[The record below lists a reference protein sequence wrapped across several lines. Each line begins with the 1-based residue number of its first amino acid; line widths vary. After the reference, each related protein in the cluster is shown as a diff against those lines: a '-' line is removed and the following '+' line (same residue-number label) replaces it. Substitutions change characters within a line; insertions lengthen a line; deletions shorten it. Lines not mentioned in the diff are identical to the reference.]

1 MSDQERQ
8 KPESVHPGWA
18 WVLRL
23 AWRDSRGQRKL
34 LLLFV
39 LGVVVGIAALTA
51 ITSFR
56 HNLEATVENKAKTLL
71 GADLEFSSH
80 VPFSDKIETFI
91 DSLGGERADEVRL
104 GTMAYFPK
112 QEQARLVQVRF
123 MDGDFPFYGELVT
136 EPAGLHPQDFDTP
149 EAIAEDT
156 LLRQYGVDI
165 GDTVKIGDLE
175 FRVAGRFLKVG
186 GESAVTGL
194 FAPRIFVAKRFMEP
208 TGLVQKGSLYRY
220 VSYLKFEGGLP
231 EAIAEQVAAEEKGL
245 LAAERVHSDTVADQ
259 KRRLGRSLS
268 NLTSFLQLTG
278 FIALLLGGLGVAGA
292 VQVYLK
298 QKMAQVAVLRCLGC
312 PLRAAF
318 QVYALQAGAVGL
330 AGAIGG
336 AALGLALQY
345 LLPTVVAPFLPLDV
359 ELFVSWRALFFSM
372 GFGWLVTT
380 LFAFSP
386 LLEVRRASP
395 LRALRAGFEE
405 DVRGHDPWRY
415 GLWAVMLVLL
425 LSFCLTQSR
434 KWEHGLGFAGGLLVA
449 LAALAGVA
457 WLLRLALRKLMRSG
471 WPYAIRQGFSNLYR
485 PQNRTLFLM
494 TTLGTGAFLL
504 CTLYLAR
511 EQLLGAYR
519 DSALGGQP
527 NLILFDIQPDQ
538 IEGVRAIVEEMGLPI
553 VETAPIVTMRVD
565 AINGV
570 SREAIRNTPDHK
582 AERWA
587 LNREYRST
595 FRSELIS
602 SETLIDGEFVGHWD
616 GQEPV
621 PVTIEE
627 GMLDDLD
634 VSLGDQIEWNVQGI
648 PINTK
653 IVGIRKVDWNR
664 VRTNFFFVFP
674 AGVLEEAP
682 LIYALVSRVP
692 DRTSTAA
699 LQTRL
704 ARDYANVA
712 AIDLTLVLNTLTD
725 VVDKATF
732 VIQFMSAFTLVAG
745 VFVLTGAIYTSRYQR
760 ARECALLRAMGGSAA
775 TIQGIIVAEY
785 ALLGLLAGLT
795 GALLSIGA
803 AWGLATFVF
812 EAAFRVPYTVLAIVA
827 VGLAALTVLVGW
839 YHSRDLVRQSPLA
852 VLRSET

>member
-1 MSDQERQ
+1 MSDEQRPRSE
-8 KPESVHPGWA
+8 HPGWA

-56 HNLEATVENKAKTLL
+56 HNLEATVESKAKTLL
-71 GADLEFSSH
+71 GADLEFSSQA
-80 VPFSDKIETFI
+80 PFSEKIEAFI
-91 DSLGGERADEVRL
+91 GELGGERADEVRL
-104 GTMAYFPK
+104 GTMAFFPK
-112 QEQARLVQVRF
+112 QQQSRLVQVRF
-123 MDGDFPFYGELVT
+123 MEGDFPFYGDLVT
-136 EPAGLHPQDFDTP
+136 EPANLRPQDFETP

-156 LLRQYGVDI
+156 LLRQYGVEI
-165 GDTVKIGDLE
+165 GDTVKIGDME

-194 FAPRIFVAKRFMEP
+194 FAPRLFVSKRFMEP

-220 VSYLKFEGGLP
+220 KAYLKFEEGLP
-231 EAIAEQVAAEEKGL
+231 EAVAQRVAAEEKGL
-245 LAAERVHSDTVADQ
+245 LAAERVRSDTVADQ
-259 KRRLGRSLS
+259 KRRLGRAMA

-292 VQVYLK
+292 VQVYLR

-318 QVYALQAGAVGL
+318 QVYALQAAAVGF
-330 AGAIGG
+330 AGAAGG
-336 AALGLALQY
+336 AALGLGLQY

-359 ELFVSWRALFFSM
+359 ELFISWRALFFSM
-372 GFGWLVTT
+372 GFGWLVST

-386 LLEVRRASP
+386 LLEVRRVSP

-405 DVRGHDPWRY
+405 DTRGRDPWRY
-415 GLWAVMLVLL
+415 ALWAVMLALL
-425 LSFCLTQSR
+425 LTFCLTQSR
-434 KWEHGLGFAGGLLVA
+434 KWEHGLGFAGGLIVA
-449 LAALAGVA
+449 LSALGGVA
-457 WLLRLALRKLMRSG
+457 WLLRFGLKRIMRPS
-471 WPYAIRQGFSNLYR
+471 WSYPLRQGFSNLYR
-485 PQNRTLFLM
+485 PQNRTLFLL

-504 CTLYLAR
+504 CTLYLSR
-511 EQLLGAYR
+511 EQLLGEYR

-538 IEGVRAIVEEMGLPI
+538 IDGVRGIVEGMGLPV
-553 VETAPIVTMRVD
+553 VETAPIITMRVD
-565 AINGV
+565 AINGQSV
-570 SREAIRNTPDHK
+570 EAIRNTPGHK

-595 FRSELIS
+595 YRSELIA
-602 SETLIDGEFVGHWD
+602 SETLLQGEFVGQWD
-616 GQEPV
+616 GVEPV

-627 GMLDDLD
+627 GLLDDLG
-634 VSLGDQIEWNVQGI
+634 VTIGDRIDWNVQGI
-648 PINTK
+648 PIASE

-692 DRTSTAA
+692 DRGATAS
-699 LQTRL
+699 LQAKLTQG
-704 ARDYANVA
+704 YSNVA
-712 AIDLTLVLNTLTD
+712 AIDLTLVLDTLSE
-725 VVDKATF
+725 VLDKAAF
-732 VIQFMSAFTLVAG
+732 VIQFMSGFTLLAG

-760 ARECALLRAMGGSAA
+760 AKECALLRAMGASAS
-775 TIQGIIVAEY
+775 TVQGIIMAEY

-795 GALLSIGA
+795 GALLSLGA
-803 AWGLATFVF
+803 GWGLATFVF
-812 EAAFRVPYTVLAIVA
+812 ETNFRVPYLMLATVA
-827 VGLAALTVLVGW
+827 VGVAALTVLTGW

-852 VLRSET
+852 VLRSEV